1 MATISVE
8 NAVVKGHH
16 VYLSE
21 VRTGDIFDC
30 FPEMDINLHDPYA
43 VMVINAGNHGSWPSS
58 DGLCRTHLQAIS
70 GTEG

>member
-30 FPEMDINLHDPYA
+30 FPGWNKF
-43 VMVINAGNHGSWPSS
+43 VFGNGNFVF
-58 DGLCRTHLQAIS
+58 RTIAIPRS
-70 GTEG
+70 